1 MSLRCLFN
9 SSDPGAGAQGGG
21 RGSRA
26 SDTGSQAAGPV
37 RRGSNG
43 RPGSGQGVGMG
54 VAIRGCWGQPITA
67 KALGGST
74 AGLVPGLSSRQ
85 GCLGINGP
93 ALLLS
98 WGTGHKQ
105 GSL

>member
-1 MSLRCLFN
+1 
-9 SSDPGAGAQGGG
+9 
-21 RGSRA
+21 
-26 SDTGSQAAGPV
+26 
-37 RRGSNG
+37 
-43 RPGSGQGVGMG
+43 MG
-54 VAIRGCWGQPITA
+54 VAIRGCWGQPVTA